1 MGSRCNA
8 VGLAVLLAL
17 MAGAARADDD
27 DDGKSGGRARID
39 TEFLFGFLLG
49 TDTGDR
55 GDKEIQAE
63 TTGRLGKRSG
73 SYAALAQSLAFE
85 FVPLKDLRIEASV
98 FGTYHAIAGVDD
110 FADLHRASFQGFSM
124 ELRYRLLDRHSAP
137 FGLALS
143 AEPHWS
149 RTDEE
154 TGLQVNQYGADF
166 TLIVDHEL
174 IPDRIIGAFNLLYQ
188 PQTTRLAQSGTWTNE
203 STLGVAGALM
213 VQPRPGFLLGGELR
227 YLRSYDSLG
236 SSSFSGEALFLG
248 PNFFVRFNDHWRF
261 TASWSAQVAGRA
273 VEAPGAL
280 DLVNFTR
287 HEAKIRLG
295 YEF

>member
-1 MGSRCNA
+1 MGSRWHA
-8 VGLAVLLAL
+8 VGLAVVFAL
-17 MAGAARADDD
+17 MASTARADDED
-27 DDGKSGGRARID
+27 DRKPGGRARID

-49 TDTGDR
+49 TDTGDL
-55 GDKEIQAE
+55 GDREIQAE
-63 TTGRLGKRSG
+63 TTGRFGKRSG

-98 FGTYHAIAGVDD
+98 LGAYHDIAGVDD
-110 FADLHRASFQGFSM
+110 FSDLHRASFQGFSL
-124 ELRYRLLDRHSAP
+124 ELRYRLLDRRSAP
-137 FGLALS
+137 FGLAVS
-143 AEPHWS
+143 AEPRWT
-149 RTDEE
+149 RIDEE

-166 TLIVDHEL
+166 TLILDHEL

-188 PQTTRLAQSGTWTNE
+188 PQTTRIAQTGTWVNE
-203 STLGVAGALM
+203 STVGIAGALM
-213 VQPRPGFLLGGELR
+213 VQPVPGFLLGGELR

-236 SSSFSGEALFLG
+236 LSSFSGEALFLG

-261 TASWSAQVAGRA
+261 TASWSAQIAGRA
-273 VEAPGAL
+273 IEAPGSL
-280 DLVNFTR
+280 DLANFTR